1 MSQIIKQNTELST
14 VLDSLAQEAQY
25 YAKSFFNSTLQLG
38 RVLTEAKPLVR
49 HGEWQNWVRENT
61 GLSPRSAQTYMQAYA
76 RYGDNPA
83 ISQIG
88 ECGKIF
94 KLLAL
99 PEGTEEQFLS
109 EHNTA
114 DMSVREVE
122 AAVKKVKEEM
132 TAQLEAERARAE
144 ADYKAL
150 HNTLLKT
157 EEKLRM
163 GSGTPPAIPDE
174 VKTMLHDQA
183 RSIEEKNAEIARV
196 AEIGRQALQDAN
208 RLRQENAALQ
218 QEVAERDEML
228 AESQEEYNQVQ
239 AALLNMQSAAAK
251 GDAERIP
258 SETLSFDTFASA
270 VRQFIGSCARLPQ
283 MRHRFA
289 CMDMA
294 EKGDWDELLAV
305 IEKWAK
311 DSREALNTLAVEE
324 VQIHE

>member
-1 MSQIIKQNTELST
+1 MTQIVEQNTTLPS
-14 VLDSLAQEAQY
+14 VLDNLAQEAQY

-38 RVLTEAKPLVR
+38 RVLTEAKHLVR
-49 HGEWQNWVRENT
+49 HGEWQNWVQVNT

-76 RYGDNPA
+76 RYGDNPM

-109 EHNTA
+109 EHDTA
-114 DMSVREVE
+114 NMSVREIE

-132 TAQLEAERARAE
+132 TAQLEAEREARRRAE
-144 ADYKAL
+144 TAHA
-150 HNTLLKT
+150 
-157 EEKLRM
+157 
-163 GSGTPPAIPDE
+163 SIPDE
-174 VKTMLHDQA
+174 VKEQLAVREQRIKA
-183 RSIEEKNAEIARV
+183 QEEELDRV
-196 AEIGRQALQDAN
+196 GQMGREALQEAN

-228 AESQEEYNQVQ
+228 AESQEEYNRVQ
-239 AALLNMQSAAAK
+239 ADLLNMQSAAAK

-258 SETLSFDTFASA
+258 SETLSFDAFASA

>member
-1 MSQIIKQNTELST
+1 MTQEQNTTLPS
-14 VLDSLAQEAQY
+14 VLDNLAQEAMY
-25 YAKSFFNSTLQLG
+25 YTRSIVNNVLQLG
-38 RVLTEAKPLVR
+38 RVLMEAKPLVR
-49 HGEWQNWVRENT
+49 HGEWENWLREYT
-61 GLSPRSAQTYMQAYA
+61 GFSERYAQLHIQAYV
-76 RYGDNPA
+76 RYGDNPM

-88 ECGKIF
+88 ERGKIF

-109 EHNTA
+109 EHDTA

-132 TAQLEAERARAE
+132 AAQLEAEREARRRAE
-144 ADYKAL
+144 TAHA
-150 HNTLLKT
+150 
-157 EEKLRM
+157 
-163 GSGTPPAIPDE
+163 SIPDE
-174 VKTMLHDQA
+174 VKEQLAVREQRIKA
-183 RSIEEKNAEIARV
+183 QEEELDRV
-196 AEIGRQALQDAN
+196 GQMGREALQEAN

-228 AESQEEYNQVQ
+228 AESQEEYNRVQ
-239 AALLNMQSAAAK
+239 ADLLNMQSAAAK

-258 SETLSFDTFASA
+258 SETLSFDAFASA